1 MIKLKKIKIKYSFK
15 AFLYLI
21 PLSFGICMVGNILVG
36 FFFNTAENPV
46 SKELAEMV
54 ANGQLIKAILIVG
67 VVSPLIEEIVF
78 RFLLYYLVKRFTNY
92 KIAIIATTVAFAI
105 AHGNIEQGL
114 YALFAGFFLGV
125 VRYLYDSVFCAIF
138 THIMVN
144 LMALF
149 LSGYINVFLPIRER
163 LFILFIS
170 FVILVLS
177 SYRII
182 EIFKEKR
189 KTV

>member
-1 MIKLKKIKIKYSFK
+1 MIKLKKIKIKYNLK

-54 ANGQLIKAILIVG
+54 SNGQIMKAILVVG
-67 VVSPLIEEIVF
+67 VVSPLIEELVF

-92 KIAIIATTVAFAI
+92 KVAIITTTVAFAI
-105 AHGNIEQGL
+105 VHGNIEQGL
-114 YALFAGFFLGV
+114 YALFAGLFLGTI
-125 VRYLYDSVFCAIF
+125 RYLYDSIFCPIF
-138 THIMVN
+138 MHITIN

-149 LSGYINVFLPIRER
+149 FSGYISMEAPIRDR

-170 FVILVLS
+170 SAILALS
-177 SYRII
+177 SYRIL
-182 EIFKEKR
+182 EIFRERRR
-189 KTV
+189 KV

>member
-1 MIKLKKIKIKYSFK
+1 MIKLKKIKIKYNLK

-54 ANGQLIKAILIVG
+54 SNGQIMKAILVVG
-67 VVSPLIEEIVF
+67 VVSPLIEELVF

-92 KIAIIATTVAFAI
+92 KVAIITTTVAFAI

-125 VRYLYDSVFCAIF
+125 IRYLYDSIFCPIF
-138 THIMVN
+138 THIVIN
-144 LMALF
+144 LIALF
-149 LSGYINVFLPIRER
+149 FSGYINMFLPIRER

-170 FVILVLS
+170 FAILALS
-177 SYRII
+177 SYRIL
-182 EIFKEKR
+182 EIFREKR
-189 KTV
+189 RKV